1 MKHLRTPR
9 RIVAGLGIA
18 FLGVVV
24 AAWIL
29 RPARE
34 DGGPALPIP
43 KLGDLPD
50 LFRQRPS
57 LLSTGFIF
65 VGTEDGKPLYRVA
78 AAELVGFEEGWIV
91 LRGVRLTLFDPAG
104 QADTLEGREAR
115 VHRERKAGE
124 LIGDVR
130 LLGADGSIVSAPRV
144 VFDARTRV
152 AEFPESVEAAWG
164 GVALTAGSA
173 RVETVGRKL
182 SLGGGVRMTLPIG
195 VGGSEEKAIHLFAD
209 RARVD
214 RAAGQAEAT
223 GQVRVLGDPAWIS
236 ADRLELDLDPQGKPS
251 RFRLDGSPRG
261 LLGSDAVPGA
271 ETAGAGRRT
280 VFAADRLLGALSP
293 GDRML
298 SSLRLEGNAGSTRLL
313 DRAPAEPVRQLVCA
327 TLDVAFAAGR
337 ASTAE
342 ASGGVDLVEQPVGLS
357 RRRMVCDRVRADWGG
372 GKGGSDE
379 PARVEALGSVSLEEG
394 ERRAEGNRL
403 VDRGG
408 GEETLLE
415 GAPAAWSDARTI
427 LSAARIA
434 FRRAGQAVTA
444 EGGEVHGRLLPD
456 PKGASGPFQDPGQ
469 PLFWSCDRFE
479 ASGSA
484 RTATLVGRARAWQ
497 GERLLKADRIQVVDS
512 DRSVVA
518 EGRVRAF
525 VPESDAAR
533 EPGGGRAGGR
543 GKPARGGG
551 DGRPGATWASA
562 DRLVYRE
569 PEATVELLGQASL
582 VNESRRLAA
591 DRLLFCLTPE
601 RALER
606 VIGEGN
612 VKLSDPADGRKGE
625 AGGLDYRVAGRVL
638 VLEAAA
644 GAPAWV
650 EERGRNRVSGQ
661 TIVVEGEGN
670 RIRVL
675 AGEGGRTTS
684 RLSAEGQER

>member
-18 FLGVVV
+18 FLGIVV

-29 RPARE
+29 RPVRE

-65 VGTEDGKPLYRVA
+65 VGTEEGKPLYRVA

-152 AEFPESVEAAWG
+152 AEFPDSVEAAWG
-164 GVALTAGSA
+164 GVALTAGTA

-182 SLGGGVRMTLPIG
+182 SLGGGVRMTLPLREG
-195 VGGSEEKAIHLFAD
+195 AAEEKAIHLFAD

-214 RAAGQAEAT
+214 RAAGQAEAI
-223 GQVRVLGDPAWIS
+223 GRVRILGDPAWIS
-236 ADRLELDLDPQGKPS
+236 AERLELDLDAQGKPS
-251 RFRLDGSPRG
+251 RFRLDGAPRG

-271 ETAGAGRRT
+271 ESAGAGRRT
-280 VFAADRLLGALSP
+280 VFAADRLAGVLSP
-293 GDRML
+293 EERTL
-298 SSLRLEGNAGSTRLL
+298 ASLRLEGNAGATRLL
-313 DRAPAEPVRQLVCA
+313 DRAPGEPVRQLACT
-327 TLDVAFAAGR
+327 TLDVSFVSGR
-337 ASTAE
+337 PSHAE
-342 ASGGVDLVEQPVGLS
+342 ASGGIELLEQVTGLPQ
-357 RRRMVCDRVRADWGG
+357 RRMVCGTVRADWAAGQDG
-372 GKGGSDE
+372 AGE
-379 PARVEALGSVSLEEG
+379 PTRIEALGAVSLDEG

-415 GAPAAWSDARTI
+415 GAPASWSDARTI

-434 FRRAGQAVTA
+434 YRRAGQVVTA
-444 EGGEVHGRLLPD
+444 DGGEVHGRLLPD
-456 PKGASGPFQDPGQ
+456 PKGTSGPFQDPGQ

-479 ASGSA
+479 ATGSS

-497 GERLLKADRIQVVDS
+497 EERLLKADRIQVVDA

-518 EGRVRAF
+518 DGHVRAF
-525 VPESDAAR
+525 VPESDASR
-533 EPGGGRAGGR
+533 EPAGGRAAGR
-543 GKPARGGG
+543 SKPVRGGG
-551 DGRPGATWASA
+551 ENRPGATWASA

-569 PEATVELLGQASL
+569 PEATVELLGEASL
-582 VNESRRLAA
+582 VNENRRLAA
-591 DRLLFCLTPE
+591 DRLLFCLTPA

-625 AGGLDYRVAGRVL
+625 AGGLDYRVAEKIL

-650 EERGRNRVSGQ
+650 EERGANRVAGK
-661 TIVVEGEGN
+661 TIVVEGEGK

-684 RLSAEGQER
+684 RLTADEQKR